1 MSKHLKI
8 FYLITK
14 SNYGGAQKYIFQ
26 LAERAQEVGYDVVV
40 GCGGTGEAG
49 ATTGLLVQKL
59 KDKKIPTYHIKS
71 LSRDVFIW
79 SDIKTFLTICK
90 LLRLEKPDVLH
101 VTSSKVGGLG
111 SLAGRLVRIKKIIF
125 TSHGLTCDETW
136 RPKWQILLITI
147 ITWLTIKLSHHSIM
161 ISTENLN
168 RTKNWPLVG
177 KKVFLIKN
185 GIEKI
190 NFLPPA
196 NAKADLLQ
204 KINNLKTSPQIWIGG
219 IGELH
224 PNKNW
229 LAVIIAMKSIPTKAH
244 LFIIGAGEEKKSLQQ
259 TIIQHDLENRVHL
272 LEYIEDAAK
281 YLKAFDIFV
290 LPSKKEGLP
299 YVLLEAGL
307 ASLATVASDL
317 PGNRDIIKNGE
328 TGILIKPN
336 PKLLSTSISMLIQNS
351 SMRRHYGTTLKN
363 KINTEFS
370 IQSMFKKTIHLYK
383 I

>member
-49 ATTGLLVQKL
+49 AATGLLVQKL
-59 KDKKIPTYHIKS
+59 KNKKIPVYHIKS

-79 SDIKTFLTICK
+79 SDIKSFLTICK
-90 LLRLEKPDVLH
+90 LLRLEKPDILH
-101 VTSSKVGGLG
+101 VTSSKAGGLG
-111 SLAGRLVRIKKIIF
+111 SLAGRLLGIKKIIF
-125 TSHGLTCDETW
+125 TSHGLTCDEIW
-136 RPKWQILLITI
+136 RPKWQLLLITI
-147 ITWLTIKLSHHSIM
+147 MTWLTIKLSSHSIM

-168 RTKNWPLVG
+168 RTKNWPFID

-190 NFLPPA
+190 DFIPA
-196 NAKADLLQ
+196 TKARNILLE
-204 KINNLKTSPQIWIGG
+204 KIRKPNINPKVWIGG

-229 LAVIIAMKSIPTKAH
+229 LSAIIAAKYLPINTH
-244 LFIIGAGEEKKSLQQ
+244 LFIIGVGEEKKSLQQ
-259 TIIQHDLENRVHL
+259 TIEQHHLEDRIHFL
-272 LEYIEDAAK
+272 GYIEDAAK
-281 YLKAFDIFV
+281 YLKAFDIFI

-299 YVLLEAGL
+299 YVLLEAGM
-307 ASLATVASDL
+307 AGLATVASDL
-317 PGNRDIIKNGE
+317 PGNQDIIENGK
-328 TGILIKPN
+328 TGILIKPD
-336 PKLLSTSISMLIQNS
+336 PKLLSTSLSMLIQNT
-351 SMRRHYGTTLKN
+351 SMRRNYGLSLQK
-363 KINTEFS
+363 KIETEFS
-370 IQSMFKKTIHLYK
+370 IQNMFEKTLQLYNN
-383 I
+383 